1 MKKIFI
7 ALISLY
13 KRLVSPLI
21 PRRCKYEPTC
31 SQYSLDALREW
42 GFFRGGALSA
52 WRVLRCNPLS
62 HGGFDPVKR
71 RTR

>member
-1 MKKIFI
+1 
-7 ALISLY
+7 
-13 KRLVSPLI
+13 
-21 PRRCKYEPTC
+21 CKYEPTC

-62 HGGFDPVKR
+62 NGGFDPVKR